1 MDYLNY
7 FYCAHNKSL
16 FFTKKHNNLIAS
28 IDVGFPLKVY
38 WPDDKLYYTA
48 KVISKNQEL
57 SGNSNIVTLL
67 YEDGEK
73 ETVDLTKEIFK
84 IIHGSNSTRTHSD
97 KKRKYSHDSDDEQF
111 NGNTKS
117 VPQRIKRIKM
127 TQSFLQSSDEEF
139 DSHEEE
145 SDTDSV
151 LIGSQAAKKSKTI
164 QVCFIWLFVN

>member
-67 YEDGEK
+67 YEDGDR
-73 ETVDLTKEIFK
+73 ETVDLTEEKFK
-84 IIHGSNSTRTHSD
+84 IVHCSNSTRTRSD
-97 KKRKYSHDSDDEQF
+97 KKRKSSEDSDDEQF
-111 NGNTKS
+111 DGKTKS
-117 VPQRIKRIKM
+117 VPQRIKK
-127 TQSFLQSSDEEF
+127 TQSLFQSSDEEQ
-139 DSHEEE
+139 